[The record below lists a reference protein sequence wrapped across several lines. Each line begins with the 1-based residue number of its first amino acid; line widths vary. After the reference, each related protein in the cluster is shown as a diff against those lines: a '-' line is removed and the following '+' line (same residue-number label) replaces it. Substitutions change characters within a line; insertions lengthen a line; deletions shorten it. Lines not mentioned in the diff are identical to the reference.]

1 MHFPTID
8 FRGQLTDL
16 MSLERSTGTPWEHPW
31 EAACPTSPQPWR
43 SLAWPYDGHA
53 LSGACWN
60 RNLTMDT
67 SWGWCRTP
75 GDHQLGFA
83 IFSPMIYRVKCTI
96 PTVVFSPDVW
106 TMNSITLRKKHPTS
120 FAGPSVWA
128 ALSTSTTKVKPQQG
142 RQWWRYIFSEN
153 NDDPKKAPWTPM
165 LLMFFSSIP
174 RRKNNGGNCGG
185 NPTWSAPPPQGG
197 FRHFYCSSLT
207 N

>member
-96 PTVVFSPDVW
+96 PTVVFSPDFW
-106 TMNSITLRKKHPTS
+106 TINST
-120 FAGPSVWA
+120 V
-128 ALSTSTTKVKPQQG
+128 LS
-142 RQWWRYIFSEN
+142 
-153 NDDPKKAPWTPM
+153 
-165 LLMFFSSIP
+165 
-174 RRKNNGGNCGG
+174 GG
-185 NPTWSAPPPQGG
+185 GG
-197 FRHFYCSSLT
+197 FECCCFNFIPNKFGKDYKHLYLT
-207 N
+207 SVHMGSQPPKRGGLFWCLKNQFWKSRTKLIGWETPAPSAEEGMIWVFP